1 MVKENETNHVQ
12 ANATYTAWL
21 LQAIAKIKQQKQRPN
36 EERIC
41 NAIQANHKVTRDAIL
56 EQLSLAVKDGSILAV
71 QNKGITSYKDPSSLC
86 QLQTRSLEVTPQT
99 DLTKVVIRSVR
110 ELGEKGGSTIRS
122 IEKYIKSSYR
132 ITFLDGANLN
142 HLLKVQIKRIVK
154 NGHLKQE
161 GAHLKL
167 GTSSTSDTS
176 NGVSASKSVKVNEDI
191 DLNDIILPFERHR
204 KIAPPV
210 LICSFCLGPTEKNRN
225 GEPEDLISCAD
236 CGSSGHPSCLK
247 FSPELAEKVQN
258 LRWQCIECKK
268 CSFCG
273 KSGKEDDMLFCDA
286 CDRGFHMPCCD
297 PPLNKAPKGRW
308 VCNIC
313 DPNRGTMKGKRFLEM
328 AAKYTARYKAQ
339 LHATSRQKL
348 KNARQFQANKQKKA
362 LQARVEKHKVGKKK
376 SEDSGM
382 RERDKEEEEE
392 EEEEEEAPPTSS
404 ESDHE
409 EEASHFDSLLKMSKS
424 RGLVDGLSRYFT
436 PSNKRKSR
444 VSLSSV
450 DNFTAVVK
458 AQTKS
463 NQSVPSQST
472 ASRSQKTAN
481 RLVKRSKLQQA
492 HRGRKKTD
500 GPPGSGQLKGLF
512 DGLSHLFTAQGER
525 KRTFPMYNHVSRKQ
539 RDQNTVP
546 DVSSSSTLSS
556 IPSQV
561 CSPSSSKVWTGG
573 HLFSVLPRIES
584 DCDADGEDEGDD
596 EDEKSYNAVKI
607 RPHENKGSEG
617 KDSPDDS
624 DSDEDEAG
632 DMTLAGSNG
641 KAAGSRGGIQN
652 RSQDEDDPLRPG
664 GKLLPNV
671 TEDDYELFRLV
682 QEKAQRT
689 VAEGSEKEALPLPDS
704 QGRYPPCI
712 EMGKY
717 EIQTWYS
724 SPYPQEYARL
734 PKLYICEFCLKYMKS
749 RAILKRHMEK
759 CNMNHPPANEIYR
772 KGSLSVFEV
781 DGNVSKLYCQN
792 LCLLAKLFLDHKTL
806 YYDVEPFL
814 FYVLTTNDTYGS
826 HIVGYF
832 SKEKH
837 CQQKYNVSCIMTL
850 PQHQRK
856 GYGRLLIDF
865 SYLLSRIEGVAGSP
879 EKPLSELGR
888 VSYLAYWRSVILEYL
903 YAHADH
909 PITIKGI
916 SRATGMCAQD
926 IVDTLHNLKLIVWHD
941 GRLGLVQKHKIIS
954 DYMETLRARP
964 QLRLTLDPECLRWTP
979 LISLQTLEEEE
990 EMAEKENYRKIG
1002 RKRLLSVGLNPE
1014 PEPKRS
1020 RAEFNSIA
1028 VRGMTVVHQNCPYSF
1043 DDEMGPKMLS
1053 HSPVRSPTRPS
1064 PRHILHVET
1073 RPAATSPGRPPSL
1086 SPQQSPAGRLPKAID
1101 DATMKVTKL
1110 IKKVP
1115 GRPVGRPPGA
1125 GSRSIKRSLKKL
1137 PPKLTKKGIV
1147 VGKNGLPK
1155 RPRGRPPK
1163 NMALVLGESA
1173 KMSKKILLQYAE
1185 QEQKII
1191 RKPGPGRRPGRKAGA
1206 GRKASSGRKP
1216 GPGRPVL
1223 SKAAAGLRSGSNMVA
1238 SGKRRGRPPK
1248 IQKTHWMHRGSQHVT
1263 MQDRELEETVIT
1275 TKTTANH
1282 VDDINHELKDIH
1294 DVIEDAQ
1301 VVNQEEKDL
1310 TIMLA
1315 DKPDCGNSNKPDA
1328 AIEVSEDEARI
1339 EKTKDIPVCVETR
1352 ESSVTEDISK
1362 NRNVDNNSDAKTS
1375 KDSDS
1380 SSSSSDETSSD
1391 DDDDDDDD
1399 DDSSSEE
1406 DEEKTVK
1413 RVYDSSKQMEVQ
1425 EERAEDPETV
1435 EASQNLADIVADLE
1449 EADRVAGTNLSDSS
1463 NPSSPSSL
1471 PEQEHDTS
1479 VNHAPTSGS
1488 RSSIEPP
1495 ETHSIDSSLSS
1506 LSSSSGDERQTVP
1519 SPQAPNTPPPAPR
1532 PATPHSPSSPQ
1543 DSLPPKVIDQPDE
1556 EQEDTMDSQTFAE
1569 MELSE
1574 AGDAINS
1581 VQSAEATTLSSEE
1594 DFSRLTGSAAVQETL
1609 HGSDNME
1616 EVLAQEL
1623 EKDLRDIDSHLASPA
1638 PPSVQTHTPHQ
1649 QAMSTPDPMTPC
1661 ETRPM
1666 GSVEPLTPPQPPSQ
1680 GPQTQTQV
1688 PSSVTTSTS
1697 RAHRNHS
1704 CGSASSRPGSV
1715 YSQQTSSMTGLSQA
1729 GMSNN
1734 GFNNVDMDHQL
1745 GLSSPPSIST
1755 ADMSALSAQAYSD
1768 CAQQALSYVQ
1778 NSRGRFMDTVCL
1790 PMQGGGVGYLPVAT
1804 SGVSYHHN
1812 SPVSSYS
1819 PSMISQQQ
1827 QVQAPPP
1834 QSLQPAAQQNSP
1846 RLVHNHTP
1854 VPVACVGQV
1863 GVSAG
1868 GYPTPASCSLAKLQQ
1883 LTNGIM
1889 EILPENQMTPPPN
1902 LTPPPPVNMTPP
1914 PSIMRS
1920 MTTPPVVSLQ
1930 QQLGQAAM
1938 MAGPPCPTPTS
1949 SKYQRQRS
1957 SSTAANT
1964 VRKSPSVTPNVT
1976 VNPNMTFTPNVTI
1989 QPSTGM
1995 LQRYNMNMFNGYR
2008 VQQTMVNP
2016 GYITANPGF
2025 LTQLNQSQLP
2035 VQMSMMNMNMHPQQ
2049 QFPQQMQ
2056 HTQTNNAMYPYG
2068 YNIMNMN
2075 MRR

>member
-392 EEEEEEAPPTSS
+392 EEEEEEAPPTS
-404 ESDHE
+404 
-409 EEASHFDSLLKMSKS
+409 
-424 RGLVDGLSRYFT
+424 
-436 PSNKRKSR
+436 N
-444 VSLSSV
+444 
-450 DNFTAVVK
+450 
-458 AQTKS
+458 
-463 NQSVPSQST
+463 
-472 ASRSQKTAN
+472 
-481 RLVKRSKLQQA
+481 
-492 HRGRKKTD
+492 
-500 GPPGSGQLKGLF
+500 
-512 DGLSHLFTAQGER
+512 
-525 KRTFPMYNHVSRKQ
+525 
-539 RDQNTVP
+539 
-546 DVSSSSTLSS
+546 
-556 IPSQV
+556 
-561 CSPSSSKVWTGG
+561 
-573 HLFSVLPRIES
+573 
-584 DCDADGEDEGDD
+584 
-596 EDEKSYNAVKI
+596 
-607 RPHENKGSEG
+607 
-617 KDSPDDS
+617 
-624 DSDEDEAG
+624 
-632 DMTLAGSNG
+632 
-641 KAAGSRGGIQN
+641 
-652 RSQDEDDPLRPG
+652 DPLRPG

-990 EMAEKENYRKIG
+990 EMAEKELNEMSEVVNSIAAEREANKQTAVELGQTPSVADDFSPSPNQKNYRKIG